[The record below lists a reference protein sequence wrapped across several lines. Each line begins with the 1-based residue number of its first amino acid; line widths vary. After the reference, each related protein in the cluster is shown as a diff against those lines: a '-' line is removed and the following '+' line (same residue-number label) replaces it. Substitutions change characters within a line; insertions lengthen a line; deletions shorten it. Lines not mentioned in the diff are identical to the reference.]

1 MAVLGGTKVS
11 GDAAQPGRDVHGADN
26 YQIQI
31 VEERGVCPGTFCS
44 AQFLLCATENVHC
57 QAGDAAQL
65 GMQNLLGSQNHDAG
79 CPRGH
84 EQPGSAGSV
93 QPWLQLEMQHRTAPH
108 REESGVRPPRAQ
120 PGLFLPRIISR
131 EFLKRIVC
139 YCGGIFEGD
148 PGAVG
153 TR

>member
-1 MAVLGGTKVS
+1 MQVLLSPT
-11 GDAAQPGRDVHGADN
+11 
-26 YQIQI
+26 
-31 VEERGVCPGTFCS
+31 ER
-44 AQFLLCATENVHC
+44 VHC
-57 QAGDAAQL
+57 HAGDAAQL
-65 GMQNLLGSQNHDAG
+65 GMQNLLGSQKHNAG
-79 CPRGH
+79 CPGGH
-84 EQPGSAGSV
+84 EQLGLWDQASSALG
-93 QPWLQLEMQHRTAPH
+93 MQHRMAPH
-108 REESGVRPPRAQ
+108 GEESGAWPPRAQ